1 MAGHQR
7 GAATVMRGWAISALG
22 EPREGL
28 RECERGL
35 EAYRQTGA
43 NFRWGYLNYLAAG
56 VYEKVGRTSD
66 AIELLESAVDHA
78 RKTGDN
84 SWYPE
89 LIRARAA
96 VRIAASGGNQ
106 LESIEELETALK
118 AARDLH
124 SKSLELRAVITLS
137 QLLRDNSQFENARNV
152 LEPVY
157 AWFTEGFDTPDLK
170 QAKALLD
177 ELR

>member
-1 MAGHQR
+1 M
-7 GAATVMRGWAISALG
+7 
-22 EPREGL
+22 
-28 RECERGL
+28 
-35 EAYRQTGA
+35 
-43 NFRWGYLNYLAAG
+43 
-56 VYEKVGRTSD
+56 YEKVGRTSD

-89 LIRARAA
+89 LIRARASA
-96 VRIAASGGNQ
+96 RMVATGGNQ
-106 LESIEELETALK
+106 LESIGELKTALGT
-118 AARDLH
+118 ARDLQ
-124 SKSLELRAVITLS
+124 SKSLELRTAMTLS
-137 QLLRDNSQFENARNV
+137 RLLQDNSQFENARNV